1 MTDDSTGKEYS
12 LLYNAQSS
20 DDDLRK
26 GCLAGDRRAREFFY
40 RRYYGKLIGIPMR
53 YLRNKEEANQVFNQA
68 LLRIFT
74 SLGSYREEGSFQG
87 WMSTIV
93 FRTTM
98 SYLRGQKEK
107 NLTVSIDDSFHHPA
121 ATGGIEELHD
131 VEEIYRHVQ
140 QLPDALRS
148 VFSLF
153 VVDDFS
159 HEEIAG
165 ILGISVGNSRWRLA
179 KARERLRTSLRREQ
193 EKTA

>member
-1 MTDDSTGKEYS
+1 MTFTEKSTDEE
-12 LLYNAQSS
+12 
-20 DDDLRK
+20 LRR

-53 YLRNKEEANQVFNQA
+53 YLRNREEANQVFNQA
-68 LLRIFT
+68 LLRVFT
-74 SLGSYREEGSFQG
+74 SLESFREEGSFQG

-98 SYLRGQKEK
+98 SYLRGQKEN
-107 NLTVSIDDSFHHPA
+107 NLTVSIDDSFHHPTA
-121 ATGGIEELHD
+121 RGGIDELHD
-131 VEEIYRHVQ
+131 VEEIYRHIQ
-140 QLPDALRS
+140 RLPDALRS

-159 HEEIAG
+159 HEDISR
-165 ILGISVGNSRWRLA
+165 ILGISVSNSRWRLA
-179 KARERLRTSLRREQ
+179 KARERLRTSLRPEK

>member
-1 MTDDSTGKEYS
+1 MTYDK
-12 LLYNAQSS
+12 NSS
-20 DDDLRK
+20 DEDLRR

-74 SLGSYREEGSFQG
+74 SMDSFRGEGSFQG

-98 SYLRGQKEK
+98 SHLRSQKEK
-107 NLTVSIDDSFHHPA
+107 NLTVSIDDSFHHPP
-121 ATGGIEELHD
+121 ATGGIDELHD
-131 VEEIYRHVQ
+131 VEEIYRHIQ
-140 QLPDALRS
+140 RLPAALRS

-179 KARERLRTSLRREQ
+179 KARERLRSSLRREQ

>member
-1 MTDDSTGKEYS
+1 MAYTP
-12 LLYNAQSS
+12 QSS
-20 DDDLRK
+20 DDELRQ
-26 GCLAGDRRAREFFY
+26 GCLAGDRRARELFY

-53 YLRNKEEANQVFNQA
+53 YLRNREEANQVFNQA

-74 SLGSYREEGSFQG
+74 SLESYREEGSFRG

-98 SYLRGQKEK
+98 SHLRSQKQK

-121 ATGGIEELHD
+121 TTGGIEELHD
-131 VEEIYRHVQ
+131 VEEIYRHIQ

-159 HEEIAG
+159 HEEIAK

-179 KARERLRTSLRREQ
+179 KARERLRSSLRPEKEQ
-193 EKTA
+193 TA